1 MLIIGSE
8 ARRFPVSEHVPDKLF
23 VDVGV
28 VGRGLDGYSRP
39 LGTNA
44 QSVRPAHEHGPC
56 LRQTARLFFAVFPSV
71 RAP

>member
-1 MLIIGSE
+1 MTNDW
-8 ARRFPVSEHVPDKLF
+8 VPLSSRYLSMVPMAFF

-28 VGRGLDGYSRP
+28 VGRGLEGYSWP

-56 LRQTARLFFAVFPSV
+56 LRQTARLFFGVFPSV